1 VGSAWALFLSLSYA
15 GEIILF
21 TSYISCE
28 LTLLI
33 SSFFLLLL
41 EEFGLQHLTP
51 HSILQAV
58 IFVHHYEMF
67 MVVCPCTSLFRHFFM
82 LVKCEKSKDD
92 IAAYYFQTR
101 SDPSTI
107 YIPTISNKKWEYW
120 RNDWV
125 IASTKAN
132 YRLSLLV
139 NEPSLNHKN
148 WSSRSSL
155 SLEFH
160 PIMDKIKI
168 LALGGLTLMHVLRD
182 FLKCWIAPI

>member
-1 VGSAWALFLSLSYA
+1 VSYA
-15 GEIILF
+15 EEIVLF
-21 TSYISCE
+21 ISYISCE

-41 EEFGLQHLTP
+41 EEFVLQHLTP
-51 HSILQAV
+51 HSILQAA

-67 MVVCPCTSLFRHFFM
+67 MVVRPCTSLFRHFFV
-82 LVKCEKSKDD
+82 LVKSEKSKDN

-107 YIPTISNKKWEYW
+107 YIPTISNKKWEYR
-120 RNDWV
+120 RNDLV
-125 IASTKAN
+125 IASTEAN

-139 NEPSLNHKN
+139 NEPSLNHKH

-160 PIMDKIKI
+160 PIMDKSRSW
-168 LALGGLTLMHVLRD
+168 LWVA
-182 FLKCWIAPI
+182 